1 MFNFTRKQKWIINGG
16 LLGLTL
22 VALLGLLLYF
32 LKLLIPAIVLLSIAG
47 IGFFVLMIVWFVF
60 ERYNKKKGQ
69 GER

>member
-60 ERYNKKKGQ
+60 ERYNKKKG
-69 GER
+69 